1 MALKEDIATLLSA
14 GFSAPRVAD
23 MLSIKIGVVEMLLK
37 DEDFAARV
45 RSGVTQKVIG
55 GIGRDDKI
63 DNIQDLL
70 LRELHERLEFG
81 GLADAKPS
89 TLANMFRIVNNA
101 KKVVEVGQND
111 GVGSG
116 AKIVNI
122 VLPAYMRVHTV
133 EHVVNQNNEV
143 VAVEGR
149 AMLTMNP
156 SRLQEIADIADADI
170 VEAAELERKVVNNT
184 DNRPTR
190 LADLLIPD
198 TSLSTAMNRVPESS
212 RNKATQLFAE
222 AAAKRLARIKGE
234 DKVETIAPSLAVGA
248 ELDLP
253 PATPTQSLDVSVSG
267 DAEGELIKAQGW
279 GVE

>member
-23 MLSIKIGVVEMLLK
+23 MLSIKLHVVEMLLK
-37 DEDFAARV
+37 DEDFAATV

-55 GIGRDDKI
+55 GINRDDKI
-63 DNIQDLL
+63 DHIQELL
-70 LRELHERLEFG
+70 LRELQDKLEFG

-89 TLANMFRIVNNA
+89 TLANIFRIVNSA
-101 KKVVEVGQND
+101 KKVVEVGQAE
-111 GVGSG
+111 GASAG

-149 AMLTMNP
+149 AMLTMSP
-156 SRLQEIADIADADI
+156 SKLQQIADITDAELVD
-170 VEAAELERKVVNNT
+170 AAEAERKVINNT

-198 TSLSTAMNRVPESS
+198 NGIGNRMDRVPESS
-212 RNKATQLFAE
+212 KNKANALFAE
-222 AAAKRLARIKGE
+222 AAAARLAKIKGE
-234 DKVETIAPSLAVGA
+234 DKVESLEPSLTVGV

-253 PATPTQSLDVSVSG
+253 PATPTKLLDVSVSG
-267 DAEGELIKAQGW
+267 DEQEGQISAQPW
-279 GVE
+279 GEA

>member
-23 MLSIKIGVVEMLLK
+23 MLSIKLHVVEMLLK
-37 DEDFAARV
+37 DEDFAATV

-55 GIGRDDKI
+55 GINRDDKI
-63 DNIQDLL
+63 DHIQELL
-70 LRELHERLEFG
+70 LRELQDKLEFG

-89 TLANMFRIVNNA
+89 TLANIFRIVNSA
-101 KKVVEVGQND
+101 KKVVEVGQAE
-111 GVGSG
+111 GASAG

-149 AMLTMNP
+149 AMLTMSP
-156 SRLQEIADIADADI
+156 SKLQQIADITDAELVD
-170 VEAAELERKVVNNT
+170 AAEAERKVINNT

-198 TSLSTAMNRVPESS
+198 NGIGNRMDRVPESS
-212 RNKATQLFAE
+212 KNKANALFAE
-222 AAAKRLARIKGE
+222 AAAARLARIKGE
-234 DKVETIAPSLAVGA
+234 DKVESLEPSLTVGV

-253 PATPTQSLDVSVSG
+253 PAAPAKLLDVSVSG
-267 DAEGELIKAQGW
+267 DEQEGQISAQPW
-279 GVE
+279 GEA

>member
-23 MLSIKIGVVEMLLK
+23 MLSIKLHVVEMLLK
-37 DEDFAARV
+37 DEDFAATV

-55 GIGRDDKI
+55 GINRDDKI
-63 DNIQDLL
+63 DHIQELL
-70 LRELHERLEFG
+70 LRELQDKLEFG

-89 TLANMFRIVNNA
+89 TLANIFRIVNSA
-101 KKVVEVGQND
+101 KKVVEVGQAE
-111 GVGSG
+111 GASAG

-149 AMLTMNP
+149 AMLTMSP
-156 SRLQEIADIADADI
+156 SKLQQIADITDAELVD
-170 VEAAELERKVVNNT
+170 AAEAERKVINNT

-198 TSLSTAMNRVPESS
+198 NGIGNRMDRVPESS
-212 RNKATQLFAE
+212 KNKANALFAE
-222 AAAKRLARIKGE
+222 AAAARLARIKGE
-234 DKVETIAPSLAVGA
+234 DKVESLEPSLTVGV

-253 PATPTQSLDVSVSG
+253 PATPAQLLDVSVSG
-267 DAEGELIKAQGW
+267 DEQEGQISAQPW
-279 GVE
+279 GES

>member
-23 MLSIKIGVVEMLLK
+23 MLSIKLHVVEMLLK
-37 DEDFAARV
+37 DEDFAATV

-55 GIGRDDKI
+55 GINRDDKI
-63 DNIQDLL
+63 DHIQELL
-70 LRELHERLEFG
+70 LRELQDKLEFG

-89 TLANMFRIVNNA
+89 TLANIFRIVNSA
-101 KKVVEVGQND
+101 KKVVEVGQAE
-111 GVGSG
+111 GASAG

-149 AMLTMNP
+149 AMLTMSP
-156 SRLQEIADIADADI
+156 SKLQQIADITDAELVD
-170 VEAAELERKVVNNT
+170 AAEAERKVVNNT

-198 TSLSTAMNRVPESS
+198 NGIGNRMDRVPGSS
-212 RNKATQLFAE
+212 KNKANALFAE
-222 AAAKRLARIKGE
+222 AAAARLARIKGE
-234 DKVETIAPSLAVGA
+234 DKVESLEPSLTVGV

-253 PATPTQSLDVSVSG
+253 PATPAKLLDVSVSG
-267 DAEGELIKAQGW
+267 DEQEGQISAQPW
-279 GVE
+279 GES

>member
-23 MLSIKIGVVEMLLK
+23 MLSIKLHVVEMLLK
-37 DEDFAARV
+37 DEDFAATV

-55 GIGRDDKI
+55 GINRDDKI
-63 DNIQDLL
+63 DHIQELL
-70 LRELHERLEFG
+70 LRELQDKLEFG

-89 TLANMFRIVNNA
+89 TLANIFRIVNSA
-101 KKVVEVGQND
+101 KKVVEVGQAE
-111 GVGSG
+111 GASAG

-149 AMLTMNP
+149 AMLTMSP
-156 SRLQEIADIADADI
+156 SKLQQIADITDAELVD
-170 VEAAELERKVVNNT
+170 AAEAERKVINNT

-198 TSLSTAMNRVPESS
+198 NGIGNRMDRVPESS
-212 RNKATQLFAE
+212 KNKANALFAE
-222 AAAKRLARIKGE
+222 AAAARLARIKGE
-234 DKVETIAPSLAVGA
+234 DKVESLEPSLTVGV

-253 PATPTQSLDVSVSG
+253 PAAPAKLLDVSVSG
-267 DAEGELIKAQGW
+267 DEQEGQISAQPW
-279 GVE
+279 GES

>member
-23 MLSIKIGVVEMLLK
+23 MLSIKLHVVEMLLK
-37 DEDFAARV
+37 DEDFAATV

-55 GIGRDDKI
+55 GINRDDKI
-63 DNIQDLL
+63 DHIQELL
-70 LRELHERLEFG
+70 LRELQDKLEFG

-89 TLANMFRIVNNA
+89 TLANIFRIVNSA
-101 KKVVEVGQND
+101 KKVVEVGQAE
-111 GVGSG
+111 GASAG

-149 AMLTMNP
+149 AMLTMSP
-156 SRLQEIADIADADI
+156 SKLQQIADITDAELVD
-170 VEAAELERKVVNNT
+170 AAEAERKVINNT

-198 TSLSTAMNRVPESS
+198 NGIGNRMDRVPESS
-212 RNKATQLFAE
+212 KNKANALFAE
-222 AAAKRLARIKGE
+222 AAAARLARIKGE
-234 DKVETIAPSLAVGA
+234 DKVESLEPSLTVGV

-253 PATPTQSLDVSVSG
+253 PATPAKLLDVSVSG
-267 DAEGELIKAQGW
+267 DEQEGKIRAQPW
-279 GVE
+279 GEA